1 MLKLQDIEIISRKID
16 RSEILIAKFIN
27 GYASGWEFAVRKEF
41 KSSLDIKKTK
51 KVINKKTF
59 EEYKNNLSKIWSN
72 IGIVKTKEG
81 YTITYIKKGGVFDK
95 IGLKKGDILLEV
107 GLDSAV
113 VAVLAH
119 NVFGK
124 DLLCVKMPSH
134 YSSQSSLD
142 DADEL
147 CKEFGLNSS
156 TASIEPML
164 RAYEELNPNLDN
176 LRKGNFSSRMRMA
189 TLFDI
194 SARENALVLGTR
206 NKSELMLGYGT
217 LYGDLASAVNPIG
230 DLYKSEVFE
239 LARYLGVTK
248 SIIQKPP
255 SADLWDGQS
264 DEDDLGYTYAEL
276 DEAMKLYV
284 DKRLSRDE
292 IVAHG
297 IGAKMLDMIIQRIFR
312 NHFKRKMPVIAK
324 LTSRTLN
331 HDFNYPRDITL

>member
-1 MLKLQDIEIISRKID
+1 MSKYSQISNYLTLFL
-16 RSEILIAKFIN
+16 EN
-27 GYASGWEFAVRKEF
+27 EV
-41 KSSLDIKKTK
+41 KKTGIT
-51 KVINKKTF
+51 KVVVG
-59 EEYKNNLSKIWSN
+59 LS
-72 IGIVKTKEG
+72 G
-81 YTITYIKKGGVFDK
+81 
-95 IGLKKGDILLEV
+95 

-119 NVFGK
+119 KAFGD

-142 DADEL
+142 DADAL
-147 CKEFGLNSS
+147 CKDFGLR
-156 TASIEPML
+156 SITCSIAPML
-164 RAYEELNPNLDN
+164 RAYEEMHNDLDN

-194 SARENALVLGTR
+194 SAREHALVLGTS

-230 DLYKSEVFE
+230 DLYKSEVFA
-239 LARYLGVTK
+239 LAEYLGVSK
-248 SIIQKPP
+248 SIINKPP
-255 SADLWDGQS
+255 SADLWSGQS
-264 DEDDLGYTYAEL
+264 DEADLGYSYAQL

-284 DKRLSRDE
+284 DERVPREEILSR
-292 IVAHG
+292 G
-297 IGAKMLDMIIQRIFR
+297 IDKRMLDMIIGRIYK

-331 HDFNYPRDITL
+331 HDFNYPRDIGL

>member
-1 MLKLQDIEIISRKID
+1 MGKYAQITKYLE
-16 RSEILIAKFIN
+16 KFLEN
-27 GYASGWEFAVRKEF
+27 EV
-41 KSSLDIKKTK
+41 KKTGIT
-51 KVINKKTF
+51 KVVVG
-59 EEYKNNLSKIWSN
+59 LS
-72 IGIVKTKEG
+72 G
-81 YTITYIKKGGVFDK
+81 
-95 IGLKKGDILLEV
+95 

-113 VAVLAH
+113 VAVLASK
-119 NVFGK
+119 VFGQN
-124 DLLCVKMPSH
+124 LICVKMPSH

-147 CKEFGLNSS
+147 CKDFNLCHI

-164 RAYEELNPNLDN
+164 KAYEELNPDLNN

-194 SARENALVLGTR
+194 SANKNALVLGTS

-217 LYGDLASAVNPIG
+217 LYGDLASAINPIG

-239 LARYLGVTK
+239 LAEYLGVSK
-248 SIIQKPP
+248 SIIKKPP

-264 DEDDLGYTYAEL
+264 DEKDLGYTYAQL
-276 DEAMKLYV
+276 DAVMKLYV
-284 DKRLSRDE
+284 EDRISKDE
-292 IVAHG
+292 IIKKG
-297 IGAKMLDMIIQRIFR
+297 YDSDMTNMIIKRIFR

-331 HDFNYPRDITL
+331 HDFNYPRDIGL